1 MSFLRLLLVIMSM
14 CLAGNSMAQQHLLKR
29 KFDCKAASGNAH
41 ALLHD
46 LVSYCGV
53 NIEYSPSS
61 LDTTHTINL
70 SGKETSIGAVLNL
83 ILKGQRV
90 AVIEKNNKILI
101 GAAATLLP
109 PDALL
114 EKHVLFGFIQQ
125 EGSREPLPY
134 ATVRD
139 KTTGL
144 VCESNIAGFYTMEL
158 AAGTHLFDISFTG
171 FSTRTV
177 EVEMEQNTR
186 FNLVLSPII
195 LPEIQVNSSNT
206 LKRDAGNK
214 LETEQ
219 SGMYSNMLGE
229 TDPVRAVYLLPGN
242 MESQESGG
250 KLIVRGGE
258 PGQSLVLL
266 DGNLVFNPAHLL
278 GEISVVNNTSIKSL
292 RQYKNDFP
300 SKYSGGLSS
309 ITAINTK
316 DGNMQ
321 RWNGEAALGF
331 SSAAVSVE
339 GPLKK
344 DRTALMASTRQ
355 SLGDAA
361 NTDMFAYDASF
372 SDFHLK
378 LTHQINTN
386 NKILISGYTGKDRLQ
401 LTHDNTDYLQ
411 KWSNGLFTINWN
423 LVTGKRSFANTTLN
437 FSSFDNYVG
446 MKYIVTSTNAIGVP
460 TTSNTVFNNYATGNR
475 FETKTAFE
483 ITASPHLQFQ
493 FGGRFEHVAIHPYA
507 TLISTEF
514 ADDETITPLHQLRD
528 LSFNNVSAWYEN
540 EIRIGN
546 DILIRPGIYANLYS
560 TNNYNNHSVQP
571 RFFASYR
578 INNKQQVHVSYSHIG
593 QWLHQVT
600 SPYPGINREI
610 WLPAN
615 ERLLPALSKMINA
628 GYQYKNNRFVNIS
641 ADIYYKQMNN
651 LVNFSEK
658 ANVLFYND
666 SIEKDLITGK
676 GKSYGLEM
684 AVERKFKKWKTLVSY
699 TLSWSWRSFDSV
711 DNGKQQPYRYDRRNN
726 LNILLSYQPKPKL
739 ELSVLW
745 HFHSGD
751 WITVPSNIPSNPNE
765 GIARIIPYRGKPL
778 NRVNANATFYLKPW
792 KLWQHKL
799 SAGVHI
805 MDQPTDEYKTR
816 FSTPDNNDYDLDLFS
831 NEQYKYS
838 WYISYNISF

>member
-1 MSFLRLLLVIMSM
+1 MSFLRVLLFTMCI
-14 CLAGNSMAQQHLLKR
+14 CLAGNSMAQQHLLKKR
-29 KFDCKAASGNAH
+29 FECKAASGNAH
-41 ALLHD
+41 VLLHE

-53 NIEYSPSS
+53 NIEYGPSN
-61 LDTTHTINL
+61 LDTTRIIHL
-70 SGKETSIGAVLNL
+70 SGKETTIGAVLNL

-90 AVIEKNNKILI
+90 MVIEKNNKILI
-101 GAAATLLP
+101 AAAATLLP

-139 KTTGL
+139 KTTGQF
-144 VCESNIAGFYTMEL
+144 CESNTSGFYTMEL
-158 AAGTHLFDISFTG
+158 AEGAHLFEVSFTG

-177 EVEMEQNTR
+177 EVAMEQNTR
-186 FNLVLSPII
+186 FNLILAPMI
-195 LPEIQVNSSNT
+195 LPEIQVNSTNM

-214 LETEQ
+214 LETDQ
-219 SGMYSNMLGE
+219 TGMYSNMLGE

-266 DGNLVFNPAHLL
+266 DGNQIFNPAHLL
-278 GEISVVNNTSIKSL
+278 GEISVVSNTSVKSL

-300 SKYSGGLSS
+300 SKYNGGLSS

-321 RWNGEAALGF
+321 RWTGEGAIGF
-331 SSAAVSVE
+331 SSGAVSVE

-344 DRTALMASTRQ
+344 DRTALMASTRH
-355 SLGDAA
+355 SLGDAF
-361 NTDMFAYDASF
+361 NTDMFTYDALF

-378 LTHQINTN
+378 VTHQINKN
-386 NKILISGYTGKDRLQ
+386 NKLLISGYTGNDRLQ
-401 LTHDNTDYLQ
+401 LTQENTDYQQ
-411 KWSNGLFTINWN
+411 KWSNGLFTVNWN
-423 LVTGKRSFANTTLN
+423 TVTGKRSFANTTLN
-437 FSSFDNYVG
+437 FSNFDNYVA
-446 MKYIVTSTNAIGVP
+446 MKYIVTSPNAIGIP
-460 TTSNTVFNNYATGNR
+460 TTNNTVFNNYSTGNR
-475 FETKTAFE
+475 FEARTAFE
-483 ITASPHLQFQ
+483 ITASPQLQFQ
-493 FGGRFEHVAIHPYA
+493 FGGRFEHVGVQPYR
-507 TLISTEF
+507 TLVSTEF
-514 ADDETITPLHQLRD
+514 ADDSLLHPLTD
-528 LSFNNVSAWYEN
+528 LSFNNLSAWYEN

-546 DILIRPGIYANLYS
+546 DLLIRPGIYANLYS
-560 TNNYNNHSVQP
+560 TENYSNQSIQP

-578 INNKQQVHVSYSHIG
+578 INNKQQVHVSYSHTG

-628 GYQYKNNRFVNIS
+628 GYQYKNSRLVNIS
-641 ADIYYKQMNN
+641 ADIYYKQMDN
-651 LVNFSEK
+651 LINFSEK

-684 AVERKFKKWKTLVSY
+684 AVERKFKKWKTLLSY

-711 DNGKQQPYRYDRRNN
+711 NNGRQQPYRYDRRNN
-726 LNILLSYQPKPKL
+726 LNILVSYQPQPKL
-739 ELSVLW
+739 EVSLLW
-745 HFHSGD
+745 HFHTGD
-751 WITVPSNIPSNPNE
+751 WITIPSTIPANPNE
-765 GIARIIPYRGKPL
+765 GIASIEPYRGKVL
-778 NRVNANATFYLKPW
+778 NRVNVNSTFYLKPW
-792 KLWQHKL
+792 RNFKHKL
-799 SAGVHI
+799 SAGVHV

-816 FSTPDNNDYDLDLFS
+816 FSTIDNKDYDLDLYASQPFT
-831 NEQYKYS
+831 YS

>member
-1 MSFLRLLLVIMSM
+1 MSFLRVLLVTMGI
-14 CLAGNSMAQQHLLKR
+14 CLAGSSMAQQHLLKR

-53 NIEYSPSS
+53 NIEYGPSN
-61 LDTTHTINL
+61 LDTTRNITL
-70 SGKETSIGAVLNL
+70 PGKETTIGTVLNL

-90 AVIEKNNKILI
+90 HVIEKNNKII
-101 GAAATLLP
+101 IAAAATPLP

-139 KTTGL
+139 KTTGQF
-144 VCESNIAGFYTMEL
+144 CESNTAGFYTMDL
-158 AAGTHLFDISFTG
+158 TAGPHIFEISFTG
-171 FSTRTV
+171 FSSRTV

-186 FNLVLSPII
+186 FNLVLSPIT
-195 LPEIQVNSSNT
+195 LPEIQVNSSNM

-214 LETEQ
+214 LETDQ

-242 MESQESGG
+242 MESQETGG

-266 DGNLVFNPAHLL
+266 DGNPVFNPAHLL

-321 RWNGEAALGF
+321 RWSGEGAIGF
-331 SSAAVSVE
+331 SSVAFSVE

-355 SLGDAA
+355 SLGDA
-361 NTDMFAYDASF
+361 NKDILTYDALF
-372 SDFHLK
+372 NDLHLK
-378 LTHQINTN
+378 LTHRINKN
-386 NKILISGYTGKDRLQ
+386 NKLLISGYTGKDRLQ
-401 LTHDNTDYLQ
+401 LTEDNSDYLQ
-411 KWSNGLFTINWN
+411 RWSNGLFTVNWN

-437 FSSFDNYVG
+437 FSSFDNYVAL
-446 MKYIVTSTNAIGVP
+446 KYIVNSNGITVP
-460 TTSNTVFNNYATGNR
+460 PFNGNTVFNNYATGSR

-483 ITASPHLQFQ
+483 LTASPHLQFQ
-493 FGGRFEHVAIHPYA
+493 FGGRFEHVGIQPYR
-507 TLISTEF
+507 TLITTEF
-514 ADDETITPLHQLRD
+514 VEDDDMFNLHPLAD
-528 LSFNNVSAWYEN
+528 LSYNNVSAWYEN

-546 DILIRPGIYANLYS
+546 NLLIRPGVHANLYA
-560 TNNYNNHSVQP
+560 TKNYNNQSLQP

-578 INNKQQVHVSYSHIG
+578 LNDKQQIHVSYSHIG

-600 SPYPGINREI
+600 SSYPGINREI

-641 ADIYYKQMNN
+641 ADIYYKQMTN

-676 GKSYGLEM
+676 GKSYGLEL
-684 AVERKFKKWKTLVSY
+684 AAERKFRKWKALVSY

-711 DNGKQQPYRYDRRNN
+711 KNGRQQPYRYDRRNN

-739 ELSVLW
+739 EVSVLW
-745 HFHSGD
+745 HFHTGD
-751 WITVPSNIPSNPNE
+751 WITIPTTIPSNPNE
-765 GIARIIPYRGKPL
+765 GYTIITPYRGKAF
-778 NRVNANATFYLKPW
+778 NRVNLNSTWYFKPLKRFT
-792 KLWQHKL
+792 HKL

-805 MDQPTDEYKTR
+805 MDKATDEYTTR
-816 FSTPDNNDYDLDLFS
+816 FSTTDNKAYDIDLSSDQLF
-831 NEQYKYS
+831 KYS
-838 WYISYNISF
+838 WYLSYNISF